1 MLRLKVLIG
10 KGNTIVELCS
20 VEIALS
26 VWNKRAVRLKK
37 IKLRAWCF
45 CFVFCLAKDQASNK
59 QKRNRNSSMTCDV
72 VCLFFLQNIVL
83 ENEQLWLVIL
93 FVCGGEGNRNW
104 GHAMLKLSGWIS
116 TSSIGFQPIALV
128 GSPRLDS
135 DRINFAKK
143 ITVWWGHG
151 AISLKNSWSRGSY
164 YKALGTPYLSI
175 LWRYLLGTICEEK
188 WQRGRSRIVILIY
201 KIYS

>member
-45 CFVFCLAKDQASNK
+45 FLFFCLANDQASNK
-59 QKRNRNSSMTCDV
+59 QKRNRNSMTWSCDV

-116 TSSIGFQPIALV
+116 TSSIGCQPIALV

-151 AISLKNSWSRGSY
+151 AISLKNSGSRASY
-164 YKALGTPYLSI
+164 YKALGTPYLYI
-175 LWRYLLGTICEEK
+175 LWRNLLGTICEENGEGD
-188 WQRGRSRIVILIY
+188 GRE
-201 KIYS
+201 

>member
-45 CFVFCLAKDQASNK
+45 FLFFCLAKDQASNE
-59 QKRNRNSSMTCDV
+59 QKRNRNSMTCEV
-72 VCLFFLQNIVL
+72 VCFFFLQNIVL

-116 TSSIGFQPIALV
+116 TSSIGCQPIALV

-135 DRINFAKK
+135 ERINFAKK